1 MEVFPAETMLETV
14 VEGCGVEVIDDG
26 QAEGGGNHG
35 FSLCDDSEMILWHY
49 ELNTPMG
56 PMRATFDGR
65 GRLLELVLEGF
76 DPRKTSP
83 LPPREQRESKRYLDR
98 QIEAYLAGTLR
109 TFTVPLDPQ
118 GKPMDLRVW
127 DTVRT
132 IPYGQS
138 RLPADL
144 AAWLGIDEDVIVM
157 TCAANPIVL
166 LIPTHRVLLPGEGA
180 LPKALRELEL
190 GHAWKKP

>member
-1 MEVFPAETMLETV
+1 MMDRRKGEATIPSV
-14 VEGCGVEVIDDG
+14 
-26 QAEGGGNHG
+26 
-35 FSLCDDSEMILWHY
+35 CDDSGMILWHY

-83 LPPREQRESKRYLDR
+83 LPPREQREAKRFLDR
-98 QIEAYLAGTLR
+98 QVEAYLAGTLR

-118 GKPMDLRVW
+118 GRPSHQRIW

-132 IPYGQS
+132 IPYGQTRQPS
-138 RLPADL
+138 DF
-144 AAWLGIDEDVIVM
+144 AAWLGLAEEVVVM
-157 TCAANPIVL
+157 ACASNPIAL
-166 LIPTHRVLLPGEGA
+166 LIPAHRVILPGEGP
-180 LPKALRELEL
+180 LPKALRDLESGL
-190 GHAWKKP
+190 GWRKPGS

>member
-1 MEVFPAETMLETV
+1 
-14 VEGCGVEVIDDG
+14 
-26 QAEGGGNHG
+26 
-35 FSLCDDSEMILWHY
+35 MILWHY

-56 PMRATFDGR
+56 PMRAAFDGR

-76 DPRKTSP
+76 DPRMTSP
-83 LPPREQRESKRYLDR
+83 LPPKEQREAKRFLDR

-118 GKPMDLRVW
+118 GTPTQLRIW

-138 RLPADL
+138 RQTADL
-144 AAWLGIDEDVIVM
+144 ATWLGLDEEVVVM
-157 TCAANPIVL
+157 ACASNPIAL
-166 LIPTHRVLLPGEGA
+166 LIPAHRVVLEGEGP
-180 LPKALRELEL
+180 LPKALRELES
-190 GHAWKKP
+190 GHGWRKP